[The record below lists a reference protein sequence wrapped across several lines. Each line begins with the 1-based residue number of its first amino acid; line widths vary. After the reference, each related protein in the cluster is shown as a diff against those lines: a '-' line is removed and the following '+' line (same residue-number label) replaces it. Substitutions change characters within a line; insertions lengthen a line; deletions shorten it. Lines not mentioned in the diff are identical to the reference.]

1 MIGWAR
7 LRFTHQHRP
16 DVSILARLLLTLL
29 VTAIGA
35 GSASAKEMNYFFLRD
50 QDAGTDAIFNPASA
64 VLNLGFDIT
73 RSNSYPNSFQEIDFQ
88 TGFTNTIYNL
98 VNPGDTIQ
106 RYGGFGEFFAH
117 EFFPYKDPTDP
128 EYTQWMPNYT
138 LHLLGQGMVSR
149 KMTEWYHR
157 EGYEYPR
164 LWAIGTMLTGAF
176 LNETVE
182 NNSYRGG
189 NTDPI
194 ADFYFFNPVGI
205 LMYSFDPVARFFSE
219 TVQVEFWP
227 GQPALILN
235 EMAIYNAAENY
246 SVRID
251 PKLIKGVRFFMYG
264 GTEGLFGL
272 TFDHSSG
279 DSLSFAA
286 GYRKVALKPV
296 YRNGTRMYV
305 PHAKKGNV
313 VYAAFW
319 ERQGSLLASF
329 KVDTGYEPALRTNIY
344 PGVIKLGSVQ
354 LGHFVWMSETAGFV
368 TGFTLGTLPLGF
380 GLSNNY
386 PMYVGDH

>member
-98 VNPGDTIQ
+98 VNPGDTIR

-189 NTDPI
+189 NTDP
-194 ADFYFFNPVGI
+194 
-205 LMYSFDPVARFFSE
+205 
-219 TVQVEFWP
+219 VQT
-227 GQPALILN
+227 
-235 EMAIYNAAENY
+235 
-246 SVRID
+246 S
-251 PKLIKGVRFFMYG
+251 
-264 GTEGLFGL
+264 T
-272 TFDHSSG
+272 SSIR
-279 DSLSFAA
+279 S
-286 GYRKVALKPV
+286 
-296 YRNGTRMYV
+296 
-305 PHAKKGNV
+305 
-313 VYAAFW
+313 
-319 ERQGSLLASF
+319 
-329 KVDTGYEPALRTNIY
+329 
-344 PGVIKLGSVQ
+344 
-354 LGHFVWMSETAGFV
+354 GF
-368 TGFTLGTLPLGF
+368 
-380 GLSNNY
+380 
-386 PMYVGDH
+386 

>member
-1 MIGWAR
+1 
-7 LRFTHQHRP
+7 
-16 DVSILARLLLTLL
+16 
-29 VTAIGA
+29 
-35 GSASAKEMNYFFLRD
+35 
-50 QDAGTDAIFNPASA
+50 
-64 VLNLGFDIT
+64 
-73 RSNSYPNSFQEIDFQ
+73 
-88 TGFTNTIYNL
+88 
-98 VNPGDTIQ
+98 
-106 RYGGFGEFFAH
+106 
-117 EFFPYKDPTDP
+117 
-128 EYTQWMPNYT
+128 MPNYT

-251 PKLIKGVRFFMYG
+251 PKLVKGVRFFMYG

-279 DSLSFAA
+279 DSFLR
-286 GYRKVALKPV
+286 GQCRKVALKPV
-296 YRNGTRMYV
+296 YETVRGCPSPTRRRISSTRPSGSSRV
-305 PHAKKGNV
+305 TPRELQGRHRLRAG
-313 VYAAFW
+313 AAD
-319 ERQGSLLASF
+319 EHLQGSSSWDRYRQ
-329 KVDTGYEPALRTNIY
+329 DTSCGCRRP
-344 PGVIKLGSVQ
+344 PDS
-354 LGHFVWMSETAGFV
+354 
-368 TGFTLGTLPLGF
+368 
-380 GLSNNY
+380 
-386 PMYVGDH
+386 